1 MDSKEKITVM
11 WFAYEWDDG
20 FIFFPTQAEAIAY
33 VESQIPL
40 HFDDES
46 CEWDDDAPLLKVGC
60 ITHSVKSYRVEGRD
74 HCDYRLMPV
83 LD

>member
-1 MDSKEKITVM
+1 MDNKEKITVM

-40 HFDDES
+40 HLDDES
-46 CEWDDDAPLLKVGC
+46 REWDENVSLLRVGC
-60 ITHSVKSYRVEGRD
+60 ITHSTKSYQVAGRE
-74 HCDYRLMPV
+74 HCNYYLAQV

>member
-1 MDSKEKITVM
+1 MESSNQISVM

-40 HFDDES
+40 HL
-46 CEWDDDAPLLKVGC
+46 DDDNQSWDEDVALLRVGC
-60 ITHSVKSYRVEGRD
+60 ITHETKAVPVKDRD
-74 HCDYRLMPV
+74 YCDYKLTPV